1 MTARVECTIFSDIHV
16 AGMLLH
22 FILTCG
28 KHPYGDNA
36 HEILMNLEKANPVLS
51 IDSLD
56 LQDLITWML
65 LYDPKERPT
74 ISQVLS

>member
-1 MTARVECTIFSDIHV
+1 
-16 AGMLLH
+16 MLLH
-22 FILTCG
+22 FILTNG
-28 KHPYGDNA
+28 KHVYGEEA
-36 HEILMNLEKANPVLS
+36 GEIMANLEKAAPQISTCDV
-51 IDSLD
+51 D